1 MHRAFELQ
9 KGAREAV
16 EDFTLPDDV
25 IGRFSG
31 NGRYRQTWPAL
42 LDQDAGEVVDV
53 QSLHGCNDQAVLWVI
68 ETA

>member
-1 MHRAFELQ
+1 
-9 KGAREAV
+9 V